1 VQEAHGKDKLAI
13 LLLSVD
19 PEYFPKDDSYKAKAR
34 KIYETKKVDWPNV
47 FLVKGWTDVVR
58 TFNAPGYGN
67 ILVDGKGIVRG
78 VNLHGKDLENLVRQV
93 ISDKSNAAEKLK
105 R

>member
-1 VQEAHGKDKLAI
+1 VQEAHGKDKLAV

-19 PEYFPKDDSYKAKAR
+19 PDYFPRDDSYKATAK
-34 KIYETKKVDWPNV
+34 KIYATKKVDWPNV
-47 FLVKGWTDVVR
+47 FLAKGWTDAER

-67 ILVDGKGIVRG
+67 ILVDRKGIVRG
-78 VNLHGKDLENLVRQV
+78 VNLHGKDLEKLVRQV
-93 ISDKSNAAEKLK
+93 VSEKSDSAEKLK